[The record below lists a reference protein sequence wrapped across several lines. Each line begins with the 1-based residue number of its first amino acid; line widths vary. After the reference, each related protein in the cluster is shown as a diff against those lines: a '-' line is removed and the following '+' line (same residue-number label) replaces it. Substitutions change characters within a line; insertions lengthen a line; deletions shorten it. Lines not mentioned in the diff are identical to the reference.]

1 MRRSVRHIL
10 LLSTLFLVLPAAL
23 LCQAEPRD
31 AEGAVRQALAHASE
45 GYTSTDVK
53 ELGWLGDASAV
64 ALTKII
70 SGRTLE
76 ARDIESMLLIVTLSY
91 GAPGIVKADSD
102 REPRT
107 TLFLLHYLDLA
118 TSDAGVREKVA
129 TTQTYVRDQYAKSV
143 KEGSVLPQN
152 RR

>member
-1 MRRSVRHIL
+1 MRRSVTHIL
-10 LLSTLFLVLPAAL
+10 LFSTLFLVLPAAL
-23 LCQAEPRD
+23 LCQAGPRD
-31 AEGAVRQALAHASE
+31 AEGDVRQALAHASE

-70 SGRTLE
+70 GGRTPD
-76 ARDIESMLLIVTLSY
+76 ARDIESMMLIVTLSY
-91 GAPGIVKADSD
+91 GAPGIVKIDSD

-118 TSDAGVREKVA
+118 TSDARVRERIA
-129 TTQTYVRDQYAKSV
+129 STQTYVRDQYAKSM
-143 KEGSVLPQN
+143 KEGAARQDRP
-152 RR
+152 